1 MGISH
6 VTYDLASGG
15 GRLGHRTK
23 SLLSSIILAKIT
35 GSEIVYNCTYHYKRP
50 LCVFNEETLSQFINE
65 SLHCDDYNI
74 VIEEP
79 FRGKWNGIGEQK
91 TSNIKKRI
99 ERSRAHN
106 DKTIYIARGGARIF
120 PHQCKEMEEKG
131 ICRKGIADES
141 VDLLKEM
148 YYYQYP
154 GDLIKNT
161 FAIHA
166 RRGDVCGIM
175 EGIGYTTEY
184 YKNLIHKINTVSSD
198 VGFTPIIN
206 IYTERRG
213 SQYITPLEK
222 LDNVNVCVGTE
233 DNLHQHLSEMV
244 RSEYIYCSWSSLC
257 WLACTLTVGSVLYDY
272 HIIPEDGKHN
282 LKRHDVDKIRHYV
295 PTDKDILFQGGP
307 LAETL
312 RNNRKTDTSN
322 GLPRI

>member
-35 GSEIVYNCTYHYKRP
+35 GSEIVYNCTYHDKKP
-50 LCVFNEETLSQFINE
+50 LCVFNEDTLSQFINE
-65 SLHCDDYNI
+65 SLHCDDYNV

-79 FRGKWNGIGEQK
+79 FRGKWNGIGEEK
-91 TSNIKKRI
+91 TSQIQR
-99 ERSRAHN
+99 RMQRTRDAN
-106 DKTIYIARGGARIF
+106 DKAIYIARGGARIF

-154 GDLIKNT
+154 GELIKDT

-175 EGIGYTTEY
+175 EGIGYTRDY
-184 YKNLIHKINTVSSD
+184 YEKLINQINSVSFD
-198 VGFTPIIN
+198 VGFTPKIN
-206 IYTERRG
+206 IYTEKRG
-213 SQYITPLEK
+213 SDYIKPLGD
-222 LDNVNVCVGTE
+222 LDNVTVHVGTE

-257 WLACTLTVGSVLYDY
+257 WLACILTIGSVLYDY
-272 HIIPEDGKHN
+272 HIIPEDGKHD
-282 LKRHDVDKIRHYV
+282 LKRHDVDKINHYV
-295 PTDKDILFQGGP
+295 PTDKDILFQGER
-307 LAETL
+307 LVETL
-312 RNNRKTDTSN
+312 RKNRNTETSN